1 MRNYELMFITPTTL
15 KEEELANIRKKIT
28 TLIEEKNGV
37 VLNVEDMGKKKF
49 AYEIKK
55 IKEGMYTLIVF
66 KAMAS
71 IISELERF
79 LRLNDKV
86 LRHLIVNIDEKIA
99 IENKESLKEKKSI
112 SKPNN
117 TEETIDV
124 AAEER

>member
-1 MRNYELMFITPTTL
+1 LRNYELMFITPTTL